1 VNATQR
7 AVMRRA
13 NALMVWLYRSSG
25 GRLMGKAKGGTPVLL
40 LTAPGRRSGVPH
52 TVPVAYLERDGS
64 WVITGSAGGMKNH
77 PQWIANLRHS
87 ARATIQIGR
96 ERQEVS
102 AVVPQGAERDA
113 LWREVIEWKP
123 FFQDYERKSGRVIPV
138 AVLTPLGAGTS

>member
-1 VNATQR
+1 VALPLKRRKAHGQGQR
-7 AVMRRA
+7 RDAGAAAHRRGPA
-13 NALMVWLYRSSG
+13 QRGPAHRAG
-25 GRLMGKAKGGTPVLL
+25 GLPGAGRHLGRHRI
-40 LTAPGRRSGVPH
+40 GRRNEEP
-52 TVPVAYLERDGS
+52 
-64 WVITGSAGGMKNH
+64 